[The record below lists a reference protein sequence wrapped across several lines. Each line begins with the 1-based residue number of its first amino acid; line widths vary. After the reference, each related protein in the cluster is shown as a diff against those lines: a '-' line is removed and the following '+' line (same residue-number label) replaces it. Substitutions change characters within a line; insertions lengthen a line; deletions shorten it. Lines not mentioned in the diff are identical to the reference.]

1 MPGADRSHYLLNLY
15 QLPVSDFRRPKRTA
29 QLGPLVAYIGS
40 GYNTSGYYEA
50 MKSLYQSLL
59 DYEMTLLKA
68 IAERRAVP
76 LQTSN
81 KSDAVKLITEALL
94 SPAIMAIAL
103 ADMSTAE
110 LEALQF
116 ILDKGGQVEGPRF
129 AREYGLIRPMGSA
142 RMARERPWQ
151 NPVNVAESLWYQG
164 FIFKAFQLT
173 GQGNL
178 EMVYVPGDL
187 LSLLQ
192 ISPLRTTPNPV
203 PVQDPDTRANGIE
216 VLSTPPPDRILSGDN
231 RLQENIFSLL
241 IHLQTIPV
249 RMGNNSQLMPED
261 RQRLLKCLLPPLL
274 PTFTPEAELEFL
286 LHLGQR
292 AGLLLLRHGRL
303 KPDPNPARAWLQAS
317 PSHQLLQLQNTW
329 RADPTWNDLWHV
341 PGLAPQPT
349 GWENSTLLARSKILD
364 YLVSSGASPDTWLS
378 LASFIET
385 IKRIEP
391 DFQRPDGN
399 YESWYIQD
407 AAGNYLMGFA
417 NWDRIDGAL
426 IRYLVTHM
434 LLLLNVVELGCGAG
448 RPESVSAPDVFRLT
462 EPGKIFLAGSQAPL
476 PPDKPPL
483 LLRVDSNFY
492 AHVPARSSLYDR
504 FQLARFADLDRRE
517 QDRVIYHITRASVN
531 RALRNGVTADQIAA
545 FLARATNNQ
554 TPLKV
559 VETLRAW
566 GSRRA
571 TVMMERA
578 TLLRVEREDITE
590 ELRRHPLLG
599 PLLGEQLSPRVLL
612 VPANNVAEVRRLLAE
627 AGYLAE
633 LE

>member
-1 MPGADRSHYLLNLY
+1 
-15 QLPVSDFRRPKRTA
+15 
-29 QLGPLVAYIGS
+29 
-40 GYNTSGYYEA
+40 

-76 LQTSN
+76 LETSN

-94 SPAIMAIAL
+94 SPATMAIAL

-110 LEALQF
+110 MEALQF

-151 NPVNVAESLWYQG
+151 NPVNVAESLWYRG

-173 GQGNL
+173 DQGNL

-187 LSLLQ
+187 LTLLQ
-192 ISPLRTTPNPV
+192 ISPLRAAPNPA
-203 PVQDPDTRANGIE
+203 PVHGPAATRANGID
-216 VLSTPPPDRILSGDN
+216 VPSMPPPDRILSGEN

-249 RMGNNSQLMPED
+249 RVGNNARVAPED
-261 RQRLLKCLLPPLL
+261 GQRLLKCLLPPLL

-286 LHLGQR
+286 LHLGRR
-292 AGLLLLRHGRL
+292 AGLLVLRHGRL
-303 KPDPNPARAWLQAS
+303 KPEPNPARAWLQAS
-317 PSHQLLQLQNTW
+317 PSQQLLQLQNTW

-364 YLVSSGASPDTWLS
+364 YLYRAGSSTESWLS
-378 LASFIET
+378 LASFVEA
-385 IKRIEP
+385 IKRTEP

-407 AAGNYLMGFA
+407 DAGNYLMGFA

-426 IRYLVTHM
+426 IRYLVTHL
-434 LLLLNVVELGCGAG
+434 LLLLNVVELGCGASS
-448 RPESVSAPDVFRLT
+448 PVPDAFRLT
-462 EPGKIFLAGSQAPL
+462 APGKVFLTGPQAPL

-492 AHVPARSSLYDR
+492 AHVPARASLYDR

-571 TVMMERA
+571 TVILERA
-578 TLLRVEREDITE
+578 TLLRVEREDITD
-590 ELRRHPLLG
+590 ELRRHPVLG
-599 PLLGEQLSPRVLL
+599 PLLGEQLSPRVFL
-612 VPANNVAEVRRLLAE
+612 VPAKNVAEVRRLLTE
-627 AGYLAE
+627 SGYLAE

>member
-1 MPGADRSHYLLNLY
+1 MSDLHRPDDAADQWS
-15 QLPVSDFRRPKRTA
+15 
-29 QLGPLVAYIGS
+29 LVACMGS
-40 GYNTSGYYEA
+40 GYNTSGCNEA

-59 DYEMTLLKA
+59 DYELTLLRA

-76 LQTSN
+76 LETSN
-81 KSDAVKLITEALL
+81 KSEAVKLLTEALL
-94 SPAIMAIAL
+94 SPATTAIAL
-103 ADMSTAE
+103 ADMSAAE

-116 ILDKGGQVEGPRF
+116 VLDKGGQVEGPRF

-151 NPVNVAESLWYQG
+151 NPVNVAESLWYRG
-164 FIFKAFQLT
+164 FVFKAFQVT
-173 GQGNL
+173 DQGNL

-192 ISPLRTTPNPV
+192 ISPLGPATNPFPVQSPATTP
-203 PVQDPDTRANGIE
+203 ANGIK
-216 VLSTPPPDRILSGDN
+216 VLAAPAPGLILSGGN

-241 IHLQTIPV
+241 VHLQTVPV
-249 RMGNNSQLMPED
+249 RVGHNSQLTPED
-261 RQRLLKCLLPPLL
+261 SQRLLKCLLPPLL
-274 PTFTPEAELEFL
+274 STLTPEAELEFL
-286 LHLGQR
+286 LHLAQR
-292 AGLLLLRHGRL
+292 AGLLVLRHGRL
-303 KPDPNPARAWLQAS
+303 KPDPNPVRAWLQAS
-317 PSHQLLQLQNTW
+317 PSQQLLQLQNTW

-364 YLVSSGASPDTWLS
+364 YLFRSGASPDSWLS
-378 LASFIET
+378 LTSFVEA
-385 IKRIEP
+385 IKQTEP

-407 AAGNYLMGFA
+407 GAGNYLMGFA

-426 IRYLVTHM
+426 IRYLVTHL
-434 LLLLNVVELGCGAG
+434 LLLLNVVELGCETGSSEG
-448 RPESVSAPDVFRLT
+448 GSAPDVFRLT
-462 EPGKIFLAGSQAPL
+462 AQGKVFLAGPQASP
-476 PPDKPPL
+476 PPDRPPL
-483 LLRVDSNFY
+483 LIRIDSNFY
-492 AHVPARSSLYDR
+492 AHVPARASLYDR
-504 FQLARFADLDRRE
+504 FQLARFAELDRRE
-517 QDRVIYHITRASVN
+517 QDRAIYHITRASVN
-531 RALRNGVTADQIAA
+531 RALRNGVTIDQIAA

-559 VETLRAW
+559 VETLRSW

-571 TVMMERA
+571 TVMMERV
-578 TLLRVEREDITE
+578 TLLRVAREDIAE

-599 PLLGEQLSPRVLL
+599 PLLGEQLGPRVLL
-612 VPANNVAEVRRLLAE
+612 VPAKNLVEVRRLLAE